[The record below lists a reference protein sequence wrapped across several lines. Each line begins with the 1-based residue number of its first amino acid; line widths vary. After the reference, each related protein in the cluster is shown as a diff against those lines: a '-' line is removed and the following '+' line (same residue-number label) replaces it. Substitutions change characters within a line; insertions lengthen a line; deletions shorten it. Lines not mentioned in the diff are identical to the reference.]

1 MDFSEQEVFKE
12 LCVTETNEHTLVV
25 LSDNTD
31 GIRWDGC
38 RVMREED
45 FETD

>member
-1 MDFSEQEVFKE
+1 MFTE
-12 LCVTETNEHTLVV
+12 LCVTEAKEHIPLV

-38 RVMREED
+38 RVMREEE
-45 FETD
+45 FEID

>member
-1 MDFSEQEVFKE
+1 MGFSEQEAFKE
-12 LCVTETNEHTLVV
+12 LCVTEANEHTPLV

-38 RVMREED
+38 RVMSVEN
-45 FETD
+45 FEVD